1 MRSLDSHTAAEN
13 CPEVNQR
20 GLDQAQGWVERA
32 RNSRL
37 AGGVSGWAA
46 LGLVVLGGLRGGPL
60 SPETASF
67 CLSAGAVA
75 PVLFLHLVS
84 VVSQVT

>member
-1 MRSLDSHTAAEN
+1 MSLDSHTAAEN

-20 GLDQAQGWVERA
+20 GLDQAQGWVDRA
-32 RNSRL
+32 RNARL

-46 LGLVVLGGLRGGPL
+46 LGLVVLGSLRGGLP

-67 CLSAGAVA
+67 CPSVGAVA
-75 PVLFLHLVS
+75 S
-84 VVSQVT
+84 VICFCI